1 MQEPTAEV
9 IFAER
14 LSAARKDREMSQV
27 RMSELLREN
36 YGVQIDPTGIL
47 RIEKGQRSPRL
58 DEVVAMS
65 DLLNIQVED
74 LLRIPSFLSESLSAP
89 ERYKRTTQ
97 LKRELARLE
106 DEIGQAAAD
115 AANARIERRR
125 LEERRDQ
132 VQLRLAA
139 LQASE
144 KRR

>member
-1 MQEPTAEV
+1 
-9 IFAER
+9 
-14 LSAARKDREMSQV
+14 MSQV